1 MDKLRMVGGT
11 PLKGEVRI
19 AGAKNAALPILCACL
34 LTDEPV
40 VLRNLPDL
48 QDVRTMLKLLQEI
61 GVVLL
66 MFATIVGA
74 AFTTDVKV
82 SVHP

>member
-11 PLKGEVRI
+11 PLKGEVVI

-34 LTDEPV
+34 LTNQAIT
-40 VLRNLPDL
+40 LRNVPEL

-61 GVVLL
+61 GVTV
-66 MFATIVGA
+66 
-74 AFTTDVKV
+74 
-82 SVHP
+82 